1 MSHAWMPV
9 SACDAACRDAEK
21 PPSVA
26 VPCRVL
32 RLCGLLLVLALAILC
47 SPALLAMR
55 NRQRFTRFVFRCL
68 LAACGIRLVVNGRL
82 ASTGRGA
89 LVVHNHISWLD
100 IVGLNALDGEKPLRA
115 LAKREIAN
123 WPVLG
128 RLVTRAG
135 SVFLERERLSTLPG
149 TVARLAEVLRN
160 GAFVVVS
167 PEGTTWCGRASGRF
181 RPALFQSAI
190 SGGVPVQPIAVRYRT
205 RAGRETTQP
214 SFVGTDT
221 LLDSVRRVLRT
232 RGLVLE
238 LFVCPEIAPGRA
250 GDRAELAGLA
260 EAAVH
265 AALGTASVPSR
276 ANTAASSRGA
286 SPRGGP
292 CPTPATP
299 AELTAPTRAVPTR
312 FRTLH

>member
-1 MSHAWMPV
+1 MPV
-9 SACDAACRDAEK
+9 STCDAACRDAEE

-26 VPCRVL
+26 LPRRVL
-32 RLCGLLLVLALAILC
+32 RLFGLLLVLVLAIVSAPTLMV
-47 SPALLAMR
+47 MR
-55 NRQRFTRFVFRCL
+55 NRQPFVRFVFRCL
-68 LAACGIRLVVNGRL
+68 LAACGVGLVVNGKL
-82 ASTGRGA
+82 AGTGRGA

-100 IVGLNALDGEKPLRA
+100 IVGLNAIDGGKPLRA
-115 LAKREIAN
+115 LAKREIAS

-128 RLVTRAG
+128 GLVAKAG
-135 SVFLERERLSTLPG
+135 GVFLERERLSTLPA
-149 TVARLAEVLRN
+149 TVANLAEVLRK
-160 GAFVVVS
+160 GAIVAVS

-181 RPALFQSAI
+181 RPALFQAAI
-190 SGGVPVQPIAVRYRT
+190 TGGVPVQPVALRYRT
-205 RAGRETTQP
+205 RAGRETAQP

-276 ANTAASSRGA
+276 ANTVASSRGA
-286 SPRGGP
+286 SLRGGP

-299 AELTAPTRAVPTR
+299 ADLTVPSRAVPTR
-312 FRTLH
+312 SRTLH